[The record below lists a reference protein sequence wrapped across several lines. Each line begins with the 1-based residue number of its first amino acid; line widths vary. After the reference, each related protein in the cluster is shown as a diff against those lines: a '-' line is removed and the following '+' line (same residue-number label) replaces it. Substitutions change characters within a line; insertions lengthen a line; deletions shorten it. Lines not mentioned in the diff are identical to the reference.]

1 MAAVDIEHLAGDQ
14 LGCVMRQNGGGD
26 LVRLPVGLTK
36 GPAVLGALLTSPCSF
51 TAMGRALD
59 AIATVLFLSGVANA
73 APNKQA
79 RTDASYRIADQQ
91 SRFQAGY

>member
-1 MAAVDIEHLAGDQ
+1 
-14 LGCVMRQNGGGD
+14 MRRNI
-26 LVRLPVGLTK
+26 
-36 GPAVLGALLTSPCSF
+36 VL
-51 TAMGRALD
+51 
-59 AIATVLFLSGVANA
+59 AIATILFLSGVANA